1 MVLDRVLAEDLDL
14 DLDRVVVPGQGQ
26 VLVPDQVLDQVLAVE
41 LALVSAL
48 DLELELAWVW
58 GGLDRCW

>member
-1 MVLDRVLAEDLDL
+1 MHLAEDL

-41 LALVSAL
+41 LALESAL

>member
-1 MVLDRVLAEDLDL
+1 MV
-14 DLDRVVVPGQGQ
+14 P
-26 VLVPDQVLDQVLAVE
+26 E

-48 DLELELAWVW
+48 ELDLELELDWVW

>member
-1 MVLDRVLAEDLDL
+1 MRLAVVLDRVLAE

-41 LALVSAL
+41 SAL
-48 DLELELAWVW
+48 E
-58 GGLDRCW
+58 